1 MRPEELSK
9 RGSQTDL
16 MALILRLDRMEVE
29 RWEVGAA
36 FLPASLGY
44 LLGTAVFGGL
54 AGPSMAR
61 WRTAQT
67 GLKVVGVSLAMVS
80 LDGVSAV
87 RRRRRR
93 RS

>member
-1 MRPEELSK
+1 MRPEELS
-9 RGSQTDL
+9 QTDL
-16 MALILRLDRMEVE
+16 IALLLRLDRMEVE

-54 AGPSMAR
+54 AGPSLAR

-80 LDGVSAV
+80 LDGVFAV
-87 RRRRRR
+87 RR
-93 RS
+93 S

>member
-1 MRPEELSK
+1 
-9 RGSQTDL
+9 

-54 AGPSMAR
+54 AGPSLAR

-80 LDGVSAV
+80 LRCQEEEEELAGQVRHSLHLAV
-87 RRRRRR
+87 ML
-93 RS
+93 